1 MALIVLQTDDA
12 LIALLYLI
20 PHNGEI
26 SVMEAIAQVELRRNH
41 PLSRQ
46 INVAPFLLSFHCGS
60 CGNDAASELM
70 PEVGTGKVYS
80 LRDKLTAFM
89 QDAVFPALLVPPV
102 RTMYVRDMGK
112 LRFYH
117 YIAGLVEQSRLLA
130 CGESDMPMAAG

>member
-1 MALIVLQTDDA
+1 MDDA

-26 SVMEAIAQVELRRNH
+26 SMMEAIAQVELRRNH

-46 INVAPFLLSFHCGS
+46 INVAPLLLSFHCGS

-70 PEVGTGKVYS
+70 PEIGASKVYCIS
-80 LRDKLTAFM
+80 YKFSAFM
-89 QDAVFPALLVPPV
+89 KDTVFPTLLVPPESP
-102 RTMYVRDMGK
+102 MDVRDMGK

-117 YIAGLVEQSRLLA
+117 YIADLVE
-130 CGESDMPMAAG
+130 